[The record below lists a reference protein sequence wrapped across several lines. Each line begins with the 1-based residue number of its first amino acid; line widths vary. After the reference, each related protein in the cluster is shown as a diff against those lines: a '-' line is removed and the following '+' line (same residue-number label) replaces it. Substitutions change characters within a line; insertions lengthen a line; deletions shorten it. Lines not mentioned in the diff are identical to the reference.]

1 MEFAAQLPVNGLSF
15 GQVSLSIL
23 KEFHKRGL
31 EPCLFPINED
41 ISSFSFDKDFV
52 DWIKG
57 CIKKSPQ
64 KHKRDNPSV
73 MLWHLNAT
81 ALNNV
86 SNKSVLLSFYE
97 LDSPT
102 PSEINI
108 ASNFSKV
115 AFTSKDSIKT
125 FSDYGISSEY
135 VPLGFDSNHFK
146 KLDKKYYDDGRIVF
160 NLCGKLEKRKRHNK
174 IIKAW
179 VKKYGNNKKYHLQCA
194 IHNPFLAKEMPGL
207 INRILEGK
215 KYFNIQF
222 LDHMTKNITY
232 NDFLN
237 SGDIVLG
244 MSGGEGW
251 GLPEFHSVAIGKH
264 AVIMNATGYKE
275 WASKEN
281 SVLVSPS
288 SKISSVDGVF
298 FNEGAEY
305 NQGKIYDF
313 DEDSFING
321 CEEAIKRVES
331 NKINKEGLKLQ
342 DKFTYSKTTDKILK
356 LIKDA

>member
-52 DWIKG
+52 DWLKA

-64 KHKRDNPSV
+64 KHKRDNRCI

-81 ALNNV
+81 ALTNV

-108 ASNFSKV
+108 ASNFSKI

-125 FSDYGISSEY
+125 FSDYGISAEH

-146 KLDKKYYDDGRIVF
+146 TLDKKYYDDGRIVF

-174 IIKAW
+174 ERCLRQTRLQQTTSLRWKHCVDYW
-179 VKKYGNNKKYHLQCA
+179 WKNGNGARSGNFWNGTATSKHSWNVRNAVQLPSWGWFIVAQ
-194 IHNPFLAKEMPGL
+194 
-207 INRILEGK
+207 R
-215 KYFNIQF
+215 
-222 LDHMTKNITY
+222 KNVWKIT
-232 NDFLN
+232 
-237 SGDIVLG
+237 I
-244 MSGGEGW
+244 EI
-251 GLPEFHSVAIGKH
+251 EC
-264 AVIMNATGYKE
+264 
-275 WASKEN
+275 
-281 SVLVSPS
+281 
-288 SKISSVDGVF
+288 
-298 FNEGAEY
+298 
-305 NQGKIYDF
+305 Q
-313 DEDSFING
+313 
-321 CEEAIKRVES
+321 
-331 NKINKEGLKLQ
+331 
-342 DKFTYSKTTDKILK
+342 
-356 LIKDA
+356 

>member
-1 MEFAAQLPVNGLSF
+1 MEFAAHLPVNGLSF

-52 DWIKG
+52 DWLKA

-64 KHKRDNPSV
+64 KHKRDNPCI

-81 ALNNV
+81 ALTNV

-108 ASNFSKV
+108 ASNFSKI

-146 KLDKKYYDDGRIVF
+146 TLDKKYYDDGRIVF

-179 VKKYGNNKKYHLQCA
+179 IKKYGNNKKYY
-194 IHNPFLAKEMPGL
+194 LASPTCRK
-207 INRILEGK
+207 
-215 KYFNIQF
+215 
-222 LDHMTKNITY
+222 
-232 NDFLN
+232 
-237 SGDIVLG
+237 
-244 MSGGEGW
+244 
-251 GLPEFHSVAIGKH
+251 
-264 AVIMNATGYKE
+264 
-275 WASKEN
+275 
-281 SVLVSPS
+281 LVN
-288 SKISSVDGVF
+288 F
-298 FNEGAEY
+298 
-305 NQGKIYDF
+305 
-313 DEDSFING
+313 
-321 CEEAIKRVES
+321 
-331 NKINKEGLKLQ
+331 
-342 DKFTYSKTTDKILK
+342 
-356 LIKDA
+356 

>member
-1 MEFAAQLPVNGLSF
+1 
-15 GQVSLSIL
+15 
-23 KEFHKRGL
+23 
-31 EPCLFPINED
+31 
-41 ISSFSFDKDFV
+41 
-52 DWIKG
+52 
-57 CIKKSPQ
+57 
-64 KHKRDNPSV
+64 
-73 MLWHLNAT
+73 
-81 ALNNV
+81 
-86 SNKSVLLSFYE
+86 VLLSFYE

-108 ASNFSKV
+108 ASNFSKL

-146 KLDKKYYDDGRIVF
+146 GLDKKYYDDGRIVF
-160 NLCGKLEKRKRHNK
+160 NLCGKLERRKRHNK
-174 IIKAW
+174 IIKSWA
-179 VKKYGNNKKYHLQCA
+179 KKFGNNKKYHLQCA
-194 IHNPFLAKEMPGL
+194 IHNPFIKKDMPAL

-222 LDHMTKNITY
+222 LDRMAKNIVY

-251 GLPEFHSVAIGKH
+251 GLPEFHSVAMGKH
-264 AVIMNATGYKE
+264 AVIMNATGYKG

-281 SVLVSPS
+281 SVLVKPS
-288 SKISSVDGVF
+288 SKISSADGVF
-298 FNEGAEY
+298 FTEGADY

-313 DEDSFING
+313 DEEAFING

-331 NKINKEGLKLQ
+331 NKINEEGLKLQ
-342 DKFTYSKTTDKILK
+342 DKFTYSKTTDKILE

>member
-1 MEFAAQLPVNGLSF
+1 MEFAAHLPVNGLSF

-23 KEFHKRGL
+23 KEFYKRGL
-31 EPCLFPINED
+31 EPSLFPINED
-41 ISSFSFDKDFV
+41 ISSFSFNKDFV
-52 DWIKG
+52 EWLKS

-64 KHKRDNPSV
+64 KHKRDNPAI

-81 ALNNV
+81 ALTTV
-86 SNKSVLLSFYE
+86 SCRSLLLSFYE

-102 PSEINI
+102 PAEINV
-108 ASNFSKV
+108 ASNFSKL
-115 AFTSKDSIKT
+115 AFTSQHSVDI
-125 FSDYGISSEY
+125 FSNYGIKPEY
-135 VPLGFDSNHFK
+135 VPLGFDANHFK
-146 KLDKKYYDDGRIVF
+146 KLDKKYHDDGRIVF

-179 VKKYGNNKKYHLQCA
+179 AKKFGNNKKYYLQCA
-194 IHNPFLAKEMPGL
+194 IHNPFLRKEMPSL
-207 INRILEGK
+207 IARILGGE

-222 LDHMTKNITY
+222 LDHMEKNVVY

-244 MSGGEGW
+244 MSGGEGG

-264 AVIMNATGYKE
+264 AVIMNATGYKG

-281 SVLVSPS
+281 SILVSPS

-298 FNEGAEY
+298 FNEGTEY

-313 DEDSFING
+313 EEEAFING

-331 NKINKEGLKLQ
+331 NKVNKEGLKLQ
-342 DKFTYSKTTDKILK
+342 DEFTYAKTTDKILE
-356 LIKDA
+356 LIQNA

>member
-1 MEFAAQLPVNGLSF
+1 MEFAAHLPVNGLSF

-52 DWIKG
+52 DWLKA

-64 KHKRDNPSV
+64 KHKRDNPCI

-81 ALNNV
+81 ALTNV

-108 ASNFSKV
+108 ASNFSKI

-125 FSDYGISSEY
+125 FSDYGINSEY
-135 VPLGFDSNHFK
+135 IPLGFDSNHFK

-174 IIKAW
+174 IIKTWA
-179 VKKYGNNKKYHLQCA
+179 KKYGNNKKYHLQCA
-194 IHNPFLAKEMPGL
+194 IHNPFLAKDMPGL

-222 LDHMTKNITY
+222 LDHMSKNVTY

-281 SVLVSPS
+281 SVLINPS

-342 DKFTYSKTTDKILK
+342 DEFTYSKTTDKILE
-356 LIKDA
+356 LIEDA

>member
-1 MEFAAQLPVNGLSF
+1 MEFAAHLPVNGLSF

-41 ISSFSFDKDFV
+41 ISSFSFDKDFI
-52 DWIKG
+52 DWLKA
-57 CIKKSPQ
+57 CIAKSPQ
-64 KHKRDNPSV
+64 KHKRDNPSI

-81 ALNNV
+81 ALMTV
-86 SNKSVLLSFYE
+86 SSRSLLLSFYE

-102 PSEINI
+102 LSEINI
-108 ASNFSKV
+108 ASNFSKL

-125 FSDYGISSEY
+125 FSEYGINSEY
-135 VPLGFDSNHFK
+135 VPLGFDVNHFR
-146 KLDKKYYDDGRIVF
+146 KLDKKYYNDGRIVF

-174 IIKAW
+174 VIKAW
-179 VKKYGNNKKYHLQCA
+179 AKKFGNNKKYHLQCA
-194 IHNPFLAKEMPGL
+194 IHNPFLQKEMPDL
-207 INRILEGK
+207 IKRILEGK
-215 KYFNIQF
+215 SYFNIQF
-222 LDHMTKNITY
+222 LNYMSKNVAY

-251 GLPEFHSVAIGKH
+251 GLPEFHSVAMGKH
-264 AVIMNATGYKE
+264 SVIMNATGYKE
-275 WASKEN
+275 WASEEN
-281 SVLVSPS
+281 SVLIKPS
-288 SKISSVDGVF
+288 SKVSSVDGLF
-298 FNEGAEY
+298 FIEGAEY

-331 NKINKEGLKLQ
+331 NRVNEEGLKLQ
-342 DKFTYSKTTDKILK
+342 DKFTYSKTADKILE